1 MRGYKEMSLA
11 TDILKR
17 AAAMPVKE
25 KRIAKRIAVT
35 SRIRPEIQQPDT
47 PPSGVKGVSKLNR
60 DGYCEWRAIVWS
72 GNRNVNLGSFRS
84 VARASLAYRLWQ
96 HWAKSYPQHTIPNKP
111 QLRPGEIRRYN
122 CERV

>member
-1 MRGYKEMSLA
+1 MSLA

-17 AAAMPVKE
+17 AAAMPVKP
-25 KRIAKRIAVT
+25 KNQAKAKPVIPR
-35 SRIRPEIQQPDT
+35 QYT

>member
-1 MRGYKEMSLA
+1 MSLV

-17 AAAMPVKE
+17 AASLPVKQKRTAKE
-25 KRIAKRIAVT
+25 KQIAPRLDI
-35 SRIRPEIQQPDT
+35 

-60 DGYCEWRAIVWS
+60 NGYCEWRAIVWC

-96 HWAKSYPQHTIPNKP
+96 HWAKSYPESVIPNKP
-111 QLRPGEIRRYN
+111 QLRQGEIRRYN